1 MGLNLSLSIG
11 EIYPVTATW
20 VKVHP
25 ILPYLIRIRRWL
37 WTTWRKTKSEENMSL
52 LTDLFNTLD
61 KRSLGGM
68 ADALGESDQSISRGM
83 QSAIGTVLGGMAT
96 KSDNPTFLRKLLD
109 LVPTGMGDVSWP
121 SLAGSVGD
129 PNSPMMSAGKRMLST
144 LFGGSEGMITRAL
157 GTGTGMQPNVI
168 SSLMAMAAPMVM
180 GFLGK
185 RVHDE
190 GMSMGGLGNLLQR
203 EIPAIRGVLP
213 AGVTDLLWPREHET
227 VAASPVVAQTVAR
240 EKSPARWVVPLLL
253 LALIPGLF
261 WLFSHMRRPTI
272 QAPSV
277 GTANRSMPLGT
288 ANRAM
293 PEAPRPMTVVI
304 PKNLNL
310 YFETGSSR
318 LRPTSHEQLNAFA
331 TALAKNPDTH
341 VMISGYTDNVGNPAG
356 NLRLSQQRAET
367 VKGDLIHDGISADRL
382 SVQGFGQEDPV
393 ADNTT
398 TDGRQMNRRV
408 FVAVGEH

>member
-1 MGLNLSLSIG
+1 
-11 EIYPVTATW
+11 
-20 VKVHP
+20 
-25 ILPYLIRIRRWL
+25 
-37 WTTWRKTKSEENMSL
+37 MSL

-68 ADALGESDQSISRGM
+68 ADTLGESDQTVSRGM
-83 QSAIGTVLGGMAT
+83 QSALGTVLGGMAT
-96 KSDNPTFLRKLLD
+96 KSDNPTFLRKMLD
-109 LVPTGMGDVSWP
+109 MVPSGMGDVSWP

-168 SSLMAMAAPMVM
+168 SSLLSMAAPMVM
-180 GFLGK
+180 SFLGK

-203 EIPAIRGVLP
+203 EVPAIRGVLP

-240 EKSPARWVVPLLL
+240 ERSPARWIVPLLIL
-253 LALIPGLF
+253 CGIGLF
-261 WLFSHMRRPTI
+261 WLFSHLRRPTI
-272 QAPSV
+272 QTPAV
-277 GTANRSMPLGT
+277 GTANRAIPEGT
-288 ANRAM
+288 ANRAI
-293 PEAPRPMTVVI
+293 PQTPQSTTVVI
-304 PKNLNL
+304 PKNVNL

-318 LRPTSHEQLNAFA
+318 LRPESHAQLNAFA
-331 TALAKNPDTH
+331 AALQKNPDAH
-341 VMISGYTDNVGNPAG
+341 VMISGYTDNHGNPAS
-356 NLRLSQQRAET
+356 NLRLSQRRAEA
-367 VKGDLIHDGISADRL
+367 VRGDLIHDGVSADRL
-382 SVQGFGQEDPV
+382 NVQGFGAENPV

-408 FVAVGEH
+408 FVAIGGQPTEEHPMGGH

>member
-1 MGLNLSLSIG
+1 
-11 EIYPVTATW
+11 
-20 VKVHP
+20 
-25 ILPYLIRIRRWL
+25 
-37 WTTWRKTKSEENMSL
+37 MSL
-52 LTDLFNTLD
+52 ITDLMNTLD
-61 KRSLGGM
+61 KRSLGGI
-68 ADALGESDQSISRGM
+68 ADALGESDQTVSRGM
-83 QSAIGTVLGGMAT
+83 QSAIGTVLGGMAS
-96 KSDNPTFLRKLLD
+96 KWDNPGLLRKVLD
-109 LVPTGMGDVSWP
+109 MVPSGMGDVSWP

-168 SSLMAMAAPMVM
+168 SSLLAMAAPMVM
-180 GFLGK
+180 SFLGK

-203 EIPAIRGVLP
+203 EVPAIRGVLP

-261 WLFSHMRRPTI
+261 WLFSHMRRPAI
-272 QAPSV
+272 QTPAV
-277 GTANRSMPLGT
+277 GTANRAIPEGT
-288 ANRAM
+288 ANRAI
-293 PEAPRPMTVVI
+293 PPSTTIVI

-318 LRPTSHEQLNAFA
+318 LRPESHAQLNAFA
-331 TALAKNPDTH
+331 AALQKNPDAH
-341 VMISGYTDNVGNPAG
+341 VMISGYTDNHGNPAS
-356 NLRLSQQRAET
+356 NLRLSQRRAEA
-367 VKGDLIHDGISADRL
+367 VRGDLVHDGVAADRL
-382 SVQGFGQEDPV
+382 SAQGFGDENPV

-408 FVAVGEH
+408 LVAIGERPLGEHPMGEH